1 MDENNKMNILQGS
14 PPASDGKPAEQA
26 RPKSA
31 DETLNEA
38 PCESLPETP
47 CETPGE
53 IPAETLPEPPCE
65 TPGETPPEPPRE
77 TPGETLPETPTETPG
92 ETLPEPP
99 RETPGKSLP
108 ETPRKTPGETLPE
121 PPRETPGETPSETPR
136 EAPSESPAKA
146 LCEAPAVSA
155 AEIAPSPDGTA
166 ALESPEAPIL
176 HHLPLISKILF
187 ALADVSVIIYLIAT
201 QSTAFADFMS
211 RYPGSVVRAVLAHL
225 TNPLPCSLAEAL
237 VLFLP
242 VILFFLI
249 RTAVKKYSDC
259 WHNTLVYL
267 GTLLS
272 VVSLLFTLMVWGFG
286 TGYYGQT
293 LDKKLGLDRQD
304 VAADELKY
312 TAEVLLAEVNSA
324 AEEVTFRYQNFSVMP
339 FSINEMNDKLLEAYD
354 TVSDSYDFIQRLNSR
369 VKPVVNSELW
379 SYTHITGV
387 YSYFTGEANIN
398 VNFPDYCMVYT
409 AAHELAHQRGIARE
423 DEANFV
429 AFLVCT
435 ASDDPYI
442 RYCGYLN
449 MYEYVR
455 NSLYS
460 ASPDMYSEV
469 NGKLALEVKYELY
482 AYSEFFN
489 KYRHNVVANVSEA
502 VNDTYLKIQG
512 TPGTR
517 SYGMV
522 TDLAVAYYKALAAN

>member
-1 MDENNKMNILQGS
+1 MEEKNKPLDSPQGEALHTEAMQKAPPPQAEALAAESVQKES
-14 PPASDGKPAEQA
+14 PPQA
-26 RPKSA
+26 
-31 DETLNEA
+31 
-38 PCESLPETP
+38 
-47 CETPGE
+47 
-53 IPAETLPEPPCE
+53 
-65 TPGETPPEPPRE
+65 ETPPDVTPAVAISGATPSDE
-77 TPGETLPETPTETPG
+77 TPPNVDAA
-92 ETLPEPP
+92 PP
-99 RETPGKSLP
+99 A
-108 ETPRKTPGETLPE
+108 
-121 PPRETPGETPSETPR
+121 PP
-136 EAPSESPAKA
+136 A
-146 LCEAPAVSA
+146 
-155 AEIAPSPDGTA
+155 PDGTA
-166 ALESPEAPIL
+166 ALEDEPKPVVR
-176 HHLPLISKILF
+176 HLPLISKILF
-187 ALADVSVIIYLIAT
+187 ALAGVSAIIYFIAT
-201 QSTAFADFMS
+201 RSTAFADFMS
-211 RYPGSVVRAVLAHL
+211 RYPGSVVRATLAHL
-225 TNPLPCSLAEAL
+225 TNWLPCSLAEAL

-249 RTAVKKYSDC
+249 RTAVRKYSDS

-267 GTLLS
+267 GMLLS
-272 VVSLLFTLMVWGFG
+272 VVSLLFTIMVWGFG
-286 TGYYGQT
+286 TGYFGKT
-293 LDKKLGLDRQD
+293 LDRKLGIERRD

-312 TAEVLLAEVNSA
+312 TAEVLVEQVNDA
-324 AEEVTFRYQNFSVMP
+324 AKEVTFRYQNFSVMP

-354 TVSDSYDFIQRLNSR
+354 KVSDSYSFVQRLDSR

-398 VNFPDYCMVYT
+398 VNFPDYSVVYT

-423 DEANFV
+423 DEANFM

-469 NGKLALEVKYELY
+469 NGKLALNVKYELY
-482 AYSEFFN
+482 AYSKFFE
-489 KYRHNVVANVSEA
+489 KYRHNVAATVSGA

-512 TPGTR
+512 TPGVR

-522 TDLAVAYYKALAAN
+522 TDLAVAYYKSLATNAAQ